1 MKKYILL
8 AVTIFLCTSCFNY
21 VEINNLV
28 LITGIGIDYEDNNYV
43 LSVEALYQNKE
54 NSESNF
60 DWGVIKKVTGSSLS
74 DAFNN
79 LSLKLER
86 KPYYSHLK
94 VIIIS
99 EEVAKNH
106 INDLF
111 DYFLRNNNMRNV
123 FSLVV
128 ADGQKPD
135 EILSSSNKYYPV
147 VSEEIRD
154 LLENNTISKNINKN
168 LYFKNIANNYLS
180 NKKDIYLLMI
190 KTNNDFVTIS
200 KIMTFSNNNFSGYL
214 NNDLLNA
221 FSIISSKNPNVLIKH
236 ECGDNKYITAN
247 IYKNSLKYIVNKNSL
262 HVISNLSGE
271 IIENNCNIHLVN
283 ADEYNKISHIFKNI
297 IGKQYSEFFN
307 YIKDSNSDIIG
318 INKMYLNKYR
328 RKNKKYFKEVNIIF
342 KFNIELNKNG
352 LIFEVNKHE

>member
-8 AVTIFLCTSCFNY
+8 IITIFLCTSCFNY

-28 LITGIGIDYEDNNYV
+28 LITGIGIDYKNNNYI

-60 DWGVIKKVTGSSLS
+60 DWGVIKEVTGSSLS

-79 LSLKLER
+79 LSLKLEK

-94 VIIIS
+94 VVVIS
-99 EEVAKNH
+99 ESVAKKH

-111 DYFLRNNNMRNV
+111 DFFLRNNNMRNV

-128 ADGQKPD
+128 ADSQSPE

-147 VSEEIRD
+147 VSEEIRE
-154 LLENNTISKNINKN
+154 LLENNVITKNINKN

-180 NKKDIYLLMI
+180 HKKDIYLFMI
-190 KTNNDFVTIS
+190 KKANDNIVIS
-200 KIMTFSNNNFSGYL
+200 KIMTFSGKNFSNYITD
-214 NNDLLNA
+214 NLLNT
-221 FSIISSKNPNVLIKH
+221 FSIVSNKSPNVLIKH
-236 ECGDNKYITAN
+236 ECDNNKYIT
-247 IYKNSLKYIVNKNSL
+247 IDVYKNNVKYILYKNSL
-262 HVISNLSGE
+262 HVISNISGE
-271 IIENNCNIHLVN
+271 IVENNCNINLEN
-283 ADEYNKISHIFKNI
+283 IEEYKNI
-297 IGKQYSEFFN
+297 SNVFKSIINEHYDEFFN
-307 YIKDSNSDIIG
+307 YIKINNSDIVG

-328 RKNKKYFKEVNIIF
+328 KKDSNYLKNVNIIF
-342 KFNIELNKNG
+342 KTNIELNKKG
-352 LIFEVNKHE
+352 LIFEVNEHE